1 MAPLAA
7 AAAKEPRSA
16 SPPLFG
22 LLLVPERK
30 EGVIWAT
37 ARRAD
42 AADDEAVCFHYVLF
56 IIPPLRGRKRFWPS
70 NRHLPSHGDLF
81 SKAARL
87 FLRVHELD
95 HHCGSPAIRSSG
107 PPCRRDGRV
116 GENDTHFRRKSA
128 VDLLR
133 RISVISISLPPVTAQ
148 VRASR
153 APDLVISELK
163 PTTASA
169 ATAESGH
176 GDGRPRRSR
185 SPN

>member
-1 MAPLAA
+1 MAPLAAA

-37 ARRAD
+37 ARRAGA
-42 AADDEAVCFHYVLF
+42 AADDDNAVCFHYALF
-56 IIPPLRGRKRFWPS
+56 IIPSCRGRKWFWPS

-95 HHCGSPAIRSSG
+95 HHCGSPAIRSIG
-107 PPCRRDGRV
+107 PPCRWDGRV

-133 RISVISISLPPVTAQ
+133 RISVISISLQPVTGASLTCAGFGNK
-148 VRASR
+148 RA
-153 APDLVISELK
+153 
-163 PTTASA
+163 
-169 ATAESGH
+169 
-176 GDGRPRRSR
+176 
-185 SPN
+185 